1 MAVITRPPAWGK
13 SSEQTGK
20 NRIGTTPQWVYNKSW
35 ASNLSSGISQLWGVW
50 PRLERRWKRD
60 PALSGDGH
68 TPVGLQGWCLQIPD
82 LCRWSEGSSR
92 QQEQIAIQCADQQRA
107 RKETHTS
114 PGGCA
119 DLCWQQ
125 RRIAAGIKKKQT
137 YLPGWE
143 LQFFQM
149 CQQQAHPAN
158 RVLTPLPQALGPL
171 ASSIL
176 MVHSSVLCLMLRAKN
191 AEHSNARHFASTTGH
206 QEDGNPRQRW
216 CRADRRRCI

>member
-20 NRIGTTPQWVYNKSW
+20 NRIGTPPQWVYNKSW

-125 RRIAAGIKKKQT
+125 RRIAAGIKKNKHT
-137 YLPGWE
+137 YLVGNCSSFRCANNKHILLTVCSPHSPRLWV
-143 LQFFQM
+143 LW
-149 CQQQAHPAN
+149 PA
-158 RVLTPLPQALGPL
+158 
-171 ASSIL
+171 ASWWCTQ
-176 MVHSSVLCLMLRAKN
+176 VSSA
-191 AEHSNARHFASTTGH
+191 
-206 QEDGNPRQRW
+206 
-216 CRADRRRCI
+216 